1 MQMSTRPLEKLTSIT
16 ASLEIIIIIKAIYD
30 TAFIHRQICPG
41 GFVFAVGPGGRFHP
55 LPLPCVIH
63 ISPDLTGHGKGE

>member
-1 MQMSTRPLEKLTSIT
+1 MQMYTRPLEKLTSNT

-41 GFVFAVGPGGRFHP
+41 VLFLLF
-55 LPLPCVIH
+55 
-63 ISPDLTGHGKGE
+63 DLMTDSTPFLCPV